1 MSIRATNTLYLKR
14 RRYLQTRAL
23 ADAPQAP
30 VSGAGEFDESSFGPR
45 RVRGKRGRGSGSQM
59 MGFGLFKRGGHGY
72 TKIVPDGSKKTLPDV
87 IRGKIALSAV
97 LPRHTFALHRK
108 ASEYRFNHRHQNLC
122 KTLLHVL
129 RNNSRRTSLL
139 PKPLKSYCL
148 GTGAAGKGCHPTLPH
163 LYSCFCA
170 FDVVCPSVPMPL
182 ILPSSRCWFGFLIL
196 MALFSGLTMAPRQAA
211 AQSVA
216 APGRGTDA
224 ATTALALR
232 KLQTLGSVLYLAAHP
247 DDENTRLIAWL
258 GNERLVR
265 TGYLSLTRGDG
276 GQNLIGSELREKLGL
291 IRTQELLA
299 ARRVDGGEQFFTRAN
314 DFGFSKTPVEALRI
328 WDKEQ
333 VLADVVR
340 TIRRFRPDVI
350 ITRFSPDPMNT
361 HGHHTASA
369 QLAVE
374 AFSAAA
380 DPKRFPEQ
388 LAGGSEGENLQPWQT
403 KRLLW
408 NTSAFFFADNPSFD
422 KSGLFTLD
430 AGGYNAFLG
439 KSYGEIAALSRSQ
452 HRSQGFGSAGTRG
465 EAIEYFKPLKGDAPK
480 TDLLEGLDLTWNRVP
495 GGQKIGKLLQ
505 KALDHYDVRDPAASV
520 PALLTAR
527 RALLALPDDGYWRAR
542 KLAELEDVIRRCAG
556 LYLLATADAWAVGT
570 APAAAPV
577 KLKIEAIRRT
587 SIPVRLEKLTEP
599 ALGLDTTLNLDLK
612 TNQALTVRFR
622 RQPTAPQTLLSQPY
636 WLRAEPG
643 AGMYV
648 VPNPQLIGAPENGP
662 LFTVS
667 ATVRVGGPD
676 DAPLTISLPVEHRWT
691 DPALGELRRPVVVE
705 PPVAVR
711 LLDHVL
717 VFADTATRPLRVIVK
732 AQRERVTGYL
742 KLQVASTGTL
752 PPTWTDDTESAPRQ
766 RPFRL
771 RPGADTILTF
781 RLRPKAFSQR
791 TLRAVAVLDSHANIE
806 VSTGEETLRYPHIPE
821 QVLFPEATA
830 RLVRA
835 DIKRG
840 ATNRVGYVVGA
851 GDDVPDALRQ
861 MGYTVTLLG
870 ENDVT
875 PTNLRTFDAVVLG
888 IRAWNTLPWLAAR
901 QPELLAYVANGGT
914 LITQYNT
921 AGGLLSENL
930 GPYPLKIANKR
941 VTDETAAV
949 EFLQPADP
957 LLNRPNQL
965 SADDF
970 KGWVQEQGLYYP
982 EIFDARYTPLLR
994 SHDPDE
1000 APLSGALLVARY
1012 GKGTYVYSGLSFFRQ
1027 LPAGV
1032 PGAMR
1037 LFANLLAGSK

>member
-1 MSIRATNTLYLKR
+1 M
-14 RRYLQTRAL
+14 
-23 ADAPQAP
+23 
-30 VSGAGEFDESSFGPR
+30 
-45 RVRGKRGRGSGSQM
+45 
-59 MGFGLFKRGGHGY
+59 
-72 TKIVPDGSKKTLPDV
+72 LPS
-87 IRGKIALSAV
+87 R
-97 LPRHTFALHRK
+97 
-108 ASEYRFNHRHQNLC
+108 
-122 KTLLHVL
+122 VL
-129 RNNSRRTSLL
+129 R
-139 PKPLKSYCL
+139 
-148 GTGAAGKGCHPTLPH
+148 
-163 LYSCFCA
+163 
-170 FDVVCPSVPMPL
+170 
-182 ILPSSRCWFGFLIL
+182 ILPIVALLFL
-196 MALFSGLTMAPRQAA
+196 GLTHATSPAR

-232 KLQTLGSVLYLAAHP
+232 KLQVLGSVLYLAAHP

-258 GNERLVR
+258 ANERLVR

-350 ITRFSPDPMNT
+350 ITRFSPEPMNT

-380 DPKRFPEQ
+380 DPTRFPEQ
-388 LAGGSEGENLQPWQT
+388 LAAPENLKPWQPQ
-403 KRLLW
+403 RLLW
-408 NTSAFFFADNPSFD
+408 NTSAFFFVDNPSFD

-430 AGGYNAFLG
+430 AGGYNALLG
-439 KSYGEIAALSRSQ
+439 KSYGEVAALSRSQ

-480 TDLLEGLDLTWNRVP
+480 TDLLEGLDLTWN
-495 GGQKIGKLLQ
+495 IGKLLA

-527 RALLALPDDGYWRAR
+527 RALLALSDDGYWRSR

-570 APAAAPV
+570 ASTAAPV
-577 KLKIEAIRRT
+577 RLKVEAIRRT
-587 SIPVRLEKLTEP
+587 NVPVRLEKLTEP
-599 ALGLDTTLNLDLK
+599 ALGLDTALTADLK
-612 TNQALTVRFR
+612 PDQALAVRFR

-636 WLRAEPG
+636 WLRATPG
-643 AGMYV
+643 VGMYV
-648 VPNPQLIGAPENGP
+648 VSEPLLIGEPENAP
-662 LFTVS
+662 LFTLR
-667 ATVRVGGPD
+667 ATVRLGGPED
-676 DAPLTISLPVEHRWT
+676 TPLEIALPVEHRWT

-705 PPVAVR
+705 PPVSVR
-711 LLDHVL
+711 LLDDVL

-732 AQRERVTGYL
+732 AHRERVTGYV
-742 KLQVASTGTL
+742 KLQLGGGAAGG
-752 PPTWTDDTESAPRQ
+752 WTDDTESAPRQ
-766 RPFRL
+766 RPFQL
-771 RPGADTILTF
+771 RPGADTLLTF
-781 RLRPKAFSQR
+781 RLKPKTFSQR
-791 TLRAVAVLDSHANIE
+791 LLRAVAVLSAPTAAE
-806 VSTGEETLRYPHIPE
+806 VSAGEETIRYPHIPE

-830 RLVRA
+830 RLVSA

-851 GDDVPDALRQ
+851 GDDVPAALRQ
-861 MGYTVTLLG
+861 MGYTVTLLA
-870 ENDVT
+870 ENDLT

-901 QPELLAYVANGGT
+901 QPELLAYVAAGGT

-921 AGGLLSENL
+921 VGGLLSDNL
-930 GPYPLKIANKR
+930 GPYPLKVANKR
-941 VTDETAAV
+941 VTDETATV

-957 LLNRPNQL
+957 LLNRPNKL

-982 EIFDARYTPLLR
+982 ELFDARYTPLLR

-1012 GKGTYVYSGLSFFRQ
+1012 GRGTYVYSGLSFFRQ

-1037 LFANLLAGSK
+1037 LFANLLAGSR